1 MSASFSAEGRG
12 RRAGADLFVAA
23 ESRQA
28 RRRLGPTAW
37 AVLEDVALDAY
48 LDDHA
53 RLVAVTS
60 VRRVALQLG
69 ISKDTAARA
78 LLRLADAGLVER
90 QSRRDESG
98 TFSASVYVVCLDH
111 CRGLSRSDGQQ
122 RPTIPCPVGEDT
134 ADLVR
139 PAVQDSTASP
149 ARPAHASSRRSSR
162 RAVPHVQGGLFA
174 VNLLG
179 DQGR

>member
-1 MSASFSAEGRG
+1 MSGSDGTEGRD
-12 RRAGADLFVAA
+12 RQAGAGLLVAP
-23 ESRQA
+23 ESREV
-28 RRRLGPTAW
+28 RRSVGTTAW

-48 LDDHA
+48 LDDHG
-53 RLVAVTS
+53 RLLAVTN
-60 VRRVALQLG
+60 VRRIALHLG

-98 TFSASVYVVCLDH
+98 AFSASVYVVCLNH
-111 CRGLSRSDGQQ
+111 CSGLSRSDGEQ
-122 RPTIPCPVGEDT
+122 RPTTPCPVGGDT

-149 ARPAHASSRRSSR
+149 ARPGHASSRRSSR
-162 RAVPHVQGGLFA
+162 RAVRAEQGGLFA
-174 VNLLG
+174 ADLLG
-179 DQGR
+179 DHRR